1 MPPTADNA
9 VRRFQ
14 TYLSCQAVTNL
25 QIFPVVQEKGG
36 KFEAQA
42 VLAGRAS
49 AEFGVRNAE

>member
-14 TYLSCQAVTNL
+14 TYLSCQAVTDL
-25 QIFPVVQEKGG
+25 RIFPVAQEKGE

-42 VLAGRAS
+42 VLAGQAI
-49 AEFGVRNAE
+49 AECEVRNAE